1 MGSGHRGPLATSVS
15 VQLISSRFGERENVS
30 YILHPISDKTWN
42 SSRLTVRATD
52 AVVLALAWSGWRT
65 TGVETVVGWAAVGLS
80 GQA

>member
-1 MGSGHRGPLATSVS
+1 MSCIRFPICPL
-15 VQLISSRFGERENVS
+15 RN
-30 YILHPISDKTWN
+30 D
-42 SSRLTVRATD
+42 SRLTVRAAD